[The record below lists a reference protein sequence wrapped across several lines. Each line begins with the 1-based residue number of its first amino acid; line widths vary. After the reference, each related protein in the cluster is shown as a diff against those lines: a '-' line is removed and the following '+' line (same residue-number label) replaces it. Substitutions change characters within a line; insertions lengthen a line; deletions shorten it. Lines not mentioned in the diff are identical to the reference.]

1 MVKPILIYAYDPL
14 CGWCFGFHPVMEK
27 LAARFK
33 ENLHIRVV
41 PGGLAI
47 DENAQAIREGYSY
60 IRGAIPQVEKT
71 TGVEFGENFK
81 LLAEEG
87 SYLYDSEPSCIA
99 QTTIS
104 ELLPEK
110 ALDFAGRLQHALFTD
125 GENLN
130 GIDTFTGL
138 IEDYPISTSQFKKK
152 YQEKKTVQKTHEH
165 FEWCKKTGAN
175 AFPALLLQI
184 GDETG
189 LISRGYRPYDTIESH
204 LHHIIRNIEK
214 ISS

>member
-1 MVKPILIYAYDPL
+1 MEKPILIYAYDPL
-14 CGWCFGFHPVMEK
+14 CGWCFGFHPVIDK
-27 LAARFK
+27 LATRFK
-33 ENLHIRVV
+33 ENLHIHVV

-47 DENAQAIREGYSY
+47 DENAQAIGEGYSY

-99 QTTIS
+99 QTTIN

-110 ALDFAGRLQHALFTD
+110 SLDFAGRLQHALFTD

-130 GIDTFTGL
+130 DIDTFTGL
-138 IEDYPISTSQFKKK
+138 IEDYTITPDQFKKT
-152 YQEKKTVQKTHEH
+152 YQDEKTAQKTHEH
-165 FEWCKKTGAN
+165 FDWCKKTGAS
-175 AFPALLLQI
+175 AFPALMLQI

>member
-1 MVKPILIYAYDPL
+1 MVKPILVYAYDPL

-27 LAARFK
+27 LADRFK

-47 DENAQAIREGYSY
+47 DENAQAIGEGYSY

-87 SYLYDSEPSCIA
+87 SYLYNSEPSCTA
-99 QTTIS
+99 QTVVN
-104 ELLPEK
+104 ELAPEK
-110 ALDFAGRLQHALFTD
+110 ALSFAGKMQEVIFKH
-125 GENLN
+125 GKNLN
-130 GIDTFTGL
+130 RWETFAELFDELSVDTT
-138 IEDYPISTSQFKKK
+138 EAKKL
-152 YQEKKTVQKTHEH
+152 YQSESIKRKTWKN
-165 FEWCKKTGAN
+165 FEWCKNNGAS
-175 AFPALLLQI
+175 AFPTLLLKI
-184 GDETG
+184 GEEIG
-189 LISRGYRPYDTIESH
+189 VISRGYRPYDTIESH